1 MTNLQKYNK
10 AFMDNLKISEDQL
23 PGLKYRGIPQWDSVG
38 HMDMVADLEEMFKIQ
53 LDTFDVLALNTYE
66 KGIEIMENY
75 GVDMKA

>member
-10 AFMDNLKISEDQL
+10 AFMDNLRITEDQL

-38 HMDMVADLEEMFKIQ
+38 HMDMVADLEEIFKIQ

-75 GVDMKA
+75 GVDMGA